1 MKGGRNVSRLVM
13 GYLGSLFLYA
23 MVYVL
28 LQVYV
33 IHPITSPMIDKIAAI
48 CKYIVVKSLLPYQ
61 TRISRE
67 PWLRK

>member
-1 MKGGRNVSRLVM
+1 M

-28 LQVYV
+28 LHVYV
-33 IHPITSPMIDKIAAI
+33 IHHITSPMIDKIAAI
-48 CKYIVVKSLLPYQ
+48 YKYIVVKSLLPYQ
-61 TRISRE
+61 TLISRE